1 MLNAL
6 DVLEA
11 VGKSESDIALS
22 AVARNVGVSKSGVFR
37 ILSTFESRGYAEKG
51 PGGGWRLGP
60 RIIELGVGV
69 PQRTL
74 LTTAAPLMEAL
85 TKETLESTY
94 LSVRDGFSMI
104 TLHTLEPDQTIRV
117 HLPVGARTPA
127 NCTVSGLAV
136 LANMDEQ
143 ELLAMLPDELE
154 GTAPASIVDRARL
167 MEELR
172 IIRERGYAAFLGHGG
187 RIQGRG
193 RTDLRCHRTGRGKP
207 GDFRA
212 EQPAFRLAVARTGT
226 KSAKGGAANI
236 QATRLCRPVVRCRGC
251 RAGGPGAGGGAF
263 PSQFVRGPA

>member
-1 MLNAL
+1 MHWMCSRPSARANPT
-6 DVLEA
+6 
-11 VGKSESDIALS
+11 SRCRLS
-22 AVARNVGVSKSGVFR
+22 RAMWVSRNQGVPHPVHVRKPR
-37 ILSTFESRGYAEKG
+37 IRREGAGR
-51 PGGGWRLGP
+51 GWRLGP

-187 RIQGRG
+187 RIQGAG
-193 RTDLRCHRTGRGKP
+193 PHRSSMPPDGSWQAWGFPR
-207 GDFRA
+207 RA
-212 EQPAFRLAVARTGT
+212 AGFPIGGCTNWDKER
-226 KSAKGGAANI
+226 KGGAANI